1 MGSRSVTAKD
11 VAKAAGVSVATVSRV
26 VNGSPLVSDKLAR
39 RVWSA
44 IKRLNYRRNIL
55 ARGLKTNQ
63 TSTVGIIVPNIMNT
77 FFTAVVRGVEDRA
90 NQQGLNVILCNSD
103 GNPDKE
109 VEYLSVLLDRQV
121 DGLILAPAAAP
132 SRHLSEDIAERLSQV
147 PVVFVD
153 RRGWGDKRSVALVDN
168 IQGAYCAVEHLIS
181 LGHRRIGVVTGPLD
195 LTTGADRLEGYRLAL
210 VEHGI
215 SYDERLL
222 RVADFKLEQAEARTM
237 ELLEEIPAPTAL
249 FVANN
254 LMALGTLRAIRRKG
268 LAVPDDIALVTF
280 DDPEWAELI
289 RPALTVV
296 AQPTYDLGASAM
308 GLLLDELSDESG
320 CAREVV
326 LKCSLL
332 VRESCG
338 ARLTRRTGVTRDG
351 GDDPLE

>member
-1 MGSRSVTAKD
+1 M
-11 VAKAAGVSVATVSRV
+11 
-26 VNGSPLVSDKLAR
+26 
-39 RVWSA
+39 
-44 IKRLNYRRNIL
+44 
-55 ARGLKTNQ
+55 
-63 TSTVGIIVPNIMNT
+63 PNIMNT

-103 GNPDKE
+103 DNPDKE
-109 VEYLSVLLDRQV
+109 MEYLSVLLDRQV

-132 SRHLSEDIAERLSQV
+132 SRPLTGDLAERLSQV

-153 RRGWGDKRSVALVDN
+153 RRGWGDKRNAVLVDN
-168 IQGAYCAVEHLIS
+168 IQGAYCAVKHLIA
-181 LGHRRIGVVTGPLD
+181 LGHRRIGVITGPLD

-210 VEHGI
+210 ADHGI

-351 GDDPLE
+351 GDDTSE